1 MLGIFR
7 DRTIENAVK
16 VVLAERVRNAQ
27 QEFGESVVEL
37 DNILEDEVTEAEA
50 RNRAA
55 KEAKARELADKVLG
69 K

>member
-16 VVLAERVRNAQ
+16 EVLAERVRNAQ
-27 QEFGESVVEL
+27 QEFEESVVEL

-69 K
+69 R